1 MHQVGKYSPIRFF
14 TLDTPITVLGMVSKS
29 SPRTELESIPKG
41 YDGQSG
47 TTPEEMLPSPS
58 AKKRISKGAKV
69 KAVRRYPSPQP
80 TSIESLEAVWSES
93 GQRANQSA
101 DGRSSSA
108 VYSAA
113 LARSKSEPV
122 DGRRYSYEL
131 QVNGQGG
138 GQPPRSRKR
147 VVHRDVRTIFFPTKD
162 PRVKEETGEGHCFVA
177 GEAATW
183 CDLCCGYIIHDCRIC
198 SGCKYTCHAQC
209 QHRVVLDCRP
219 GHGSTTKTPLNPLSQ
234 DHLNNN
240 TQLTNVEKERERR
253 TQLSSEE
260 IRQKVEQYNAL
271 TKDHLKMT
279 LIPSGEYTGFIKVQ
293 LELKRPVTVR
303 GGPGSE
309 AGEEAFYLPQGS
321 INTLHVSSESTV
333 KQVIVALLKKFTVAD
348 NPAKYALYKRYSR
361 EEQVYVCK
369 LAEVEK
375 PLYLRLVAGP
385 DADTFGFVLREQ
397 QTGEVMWD
405 AFSIPELCNFLRF
418 LEKEEKEQEE
428 AIKRRYDNYR
438 QKLQEA
444 LHAPPG
450 AP

>member
-1 MHQVGKYSPIRFF
+1 MHQVGKYSPTRFL
-14 TLDTPITVLGMVSKS
+14 TLETPITVLGMVHKS
-29 SPRTELESIPKG
+29 STLRTELDSFSKG
-41 YDGQSG
+41 YDGVRG
-47 TTPEEMLPSPS
+47 TTTSEEMVSPPI
-58 AKKRISKGAKV
+58 AKMRMSKGAKV
-69 KAVRRYPSPQP
+69 KRRYPSPQP
-80 TSIESLEAVWSES
+80 RSIGSLEAVWNE
-93 GQRANQSA
+93 GGERAKQSP
-101 DGRSSSA
+101 DGRASSA
-108 VYSAA
+108 VYSDAHT
-113 LARSKSEPV
+113 RSRSDPMYAT
-122 DGRRYSYEL
+122 RYSGEL
-131 QVNGQGG
+131 QVNGQAG

-147 VVHRDVRTIFFPTKD
+147 VLHPDVRTIFSPEKD
-162 PRVKEETGEGHCFVA
+162 PRVKEETGEGHCFEA
-177 GEAATW
+177 REAATW
-183 CDLCCGYIIHDCRIC
+183 CDFCCGYILIDCRIC
-198 SGCKYTCHAQC
+198 SGCKYTCHSQC
-209 QHRVVLDCRP
+209 QHRVVLDCQP
-219 GHGSTTKTPLNPLSQ
+219 GHGSTTETPLNQ
-234 DHLNNN
+234 DQLNNN

-279 LIPSGEYTGFIKVQ
+279 LIPNGEYTGFIKVQ

-303 GGPGSE
+303 GGTGPE

-321 INTLHVSSESTV
+321 ANTLHVSSESTV
-333 KQVIVALLKKFTVAD
+333 KQVIVALLRKFTVAD

-418 LEKEEKEQEE
+418 LEKEEKEQED
-428 AIKRRYDNYR
+428 AIRRRYDNYR